1 MATRRPGRRVLG
13 LGCGQPHGSAE
24 ILLKSALRA
33 AQDCGAEA
41 ELVRVDELRL
51 PSGGAE
57 AAEPDDGWWLWERLV
72 ECDGLIVSTP
82 IISRTVAARL
92 KLLIDRLLGP
102 NADAAIIDGLAAL
115 RRQGQEPAVP
125 FRVDERV
132 LKPRV
137 AGFLAVGGSLTSQWK
152 TLALPLMHTTT
163 FSMHIAVV
171 DQVQFEGAGT
181 PRSVVL
187 DAAALDRAAV
197 LGRNVAGQLGV
208 PFDQA
213 RYLGPPGLCP
223 MCHLDVV
230 VLRGADVECATC
242 GARGRIGSDPQV
254 TWTDLTSSVIS
265 MDEKRAHAAEIQ
277 DTAARHARL
286 REQIEERARAFEAYD
301 PVVRPLGAAPVQRCR
316 PGPTSC
322 GPAPGMTTVAVV
334 PPGTSTS
341 SSIDPPVIRQAISM
355 GPNGPT

>member
-1 MATRRPGRRVLG
+1 MPASSAGGRVLG
-13 LGCGQPHGSAE
+13 LGCGQPGGSAE
-24 ILLKSALRA
+24 ILLKAALRA
-33 AQDCGAEA
+33 AEDEGAQV
-41 ELVRVDELRL
+41 ELVQLSELRL
-51 PSGGAE
+51 PSGAAE
-57 AAEPDDGWWLWERLV
+57 AAEPDDAWWLWERLV
-72 ECDGLIVSTP
+72 GCDGLIVSTP

-102 NADAAIIDGLAAL
+102 NADAAIIDGLLAL
-115 RRQGQEPAVP
+115 RGQGREPAVP

-137 AGFLAVGGSLTSQWK
+137 AGFIAVGGALTSQWQA
-152 TLALPLMHTTT
+152 LALPMMHATT

-171 DQVQFEGAGT
+171 DQVLFSGAGT

-187 DAAALDRAAV
+187 DQAATDRAAV
-197 LGRNVAGQLGV
+197 LGHNVASQLGV

-242 GARGRIGSDPQV
+242 GARGRLAPGPEV
-254 TWTDLTSSVIS
+254 TWTDLSTSVIS

-277 DTAARHARL
+277 QTAARHAPL
-286 REQIEERARAFEAYD
+286 RAEIEERARAFEAYD
-301 PVVRPLGAAPVQRCR
+301 RTVSPERQSSGAAR
-316 PGPTSC
+316 G
-322 GPAPGMTTVAVV
+322 
-334 PPGTSTS
+334 
-341 SSIDPPVIRQAISM
+341 
-355 GPNGPT
+355 

>member
-1 MATRRPGRRVLG
+1 MTATGNRMLG
-13 LGCGQPHGSAE
+13 LGCGQPNGSAE
-24 ILLKSALRA
+24 ILLKAALRA
-33 AQDCGAEA
+33 AGDLGASV
-41 ELVRVDELRL
+41 ELVRLEELRL
-51 PSGGAE
+51 PSG
-57 AAEPDDGWWLWERLV
+57 AAEVADPDDGWWLWERLV

-92 KLLIDRLLGP
+92 KLVVDRLLGP
-102 NADAAIIDGLAAL
+102 NADAAIIDGLVAM
-115 RRQGQEPAVP
+115 RRQGREPAVP

-152 TLALPLMHTTT
+152 TLTLPLMHTTT

-187 DAAALDRAAV
+187 DQAALERAEL
-197 LGRNVAGQLGV
+197 LGRNVFGQLGV

-230 VLRGADVECATC
+230 VLRGAQIECATC
-242 GARGRIGSDPQV
+242 GARGQLAAGPEV
-254 TWTDLTSSVIS
+254 TWTDLAASVIS

-277 DTAARHARL
+277 QTAARHQEVRA
-286 REQIEERARAFEAYD
+286 EIEERARAFEAYD
-301 PVVRPLGAAPVQRCR
+301 PVVRP
-316 PGPTSC
+316 SH
-322 GPAPGMTTVAVV
+322 V
-334 PPGTSTS
+334 PPA
-341 SSIDPPVIRQAISM
+341 R
-355 GPNGPT
+355 

>member
-1 MATRRPGRRVLG
+1 MSTSGTSRRILG
-13 LGCGQPHGSAE
+13 LGCGQPNGSAE
-24 ILLKSALRA
+24 ILLKAALRA
-33 AQDCGAEA
+33 AEDTGAQV
-41 ELVRVDELRL
+41 ELVRLDELRL

-57 AAEPDDGWWLWERLV
+57 AAEPDDAWWLWEHLV

-102 NADAAIIDGLAAL
+102 NADAAIIDGLLEL
-115 RRQGQEPAVP
+115 RRQGRDPAVP

-152 TLALPLMHTTT
+152 TLVLPIMHTTT
-163 FSMHIAVV
+163 FSMHMAVV

-187 DAAALDRAAV
+187 DNAALDRAAQ
-197 LGRNVAGQLGV
+197 LGCNVAGQLGT
-208 PFDQA
+208 PFQAA

-223 MCHLDVV
+223 MCHLDVI
-230 VLRGADVECATC
+230 VLHGADVECATC
-242 GARGRIGSDPQV
+242 GARGRLEPDPKV
-254 TWTDLTSSVIS
+254 TWTDLTTSVIS

-277 DTAARHARL
+277 QTAARHHEL
-286 REQIEERARAFEAYD
+286 REQIDQRARTFEAYD
-301 PVVRPLGAAPVQRCR
+301 PTVRPDR
-316 PGPTSC
+316 P
-322 GPAPGMTTVAVV
+322 
-334 PPGTSTS
+334 
-341 SSIDPPVIRQAISM
+341 
-355 GPNGPT
+355 